1 MNETLDSK
9 EFFELLFLNK
19 INADDARKFL
29 IDIYNKGES
38 VEDIVNVVK
47 VMRKYLSPLNVREDL
62 KDKLFDIVGTGGD
75 CSNTFNISSSCAIL
89 LASCGVYVAKHGNRG
104 YTSKSGSAD
113 MLEKLG
119 ISLDL
124 DVKSQEKLLE
134 ETNFTYMFA
143 PNHHKAMR
151 YIAPIRKTIPH
162 RTIFNLIGPLA
173 NPANATKQL
182 IGVYSEDLLDTF
194 ATALIELET
203 SSSIVVSS
211 KDGLDE
217 ISVSDKSVFYKI
229 ENNKSIK
236 GIFNP
241 KDYGF
246 NLHPKSALVG
256 GDSVENA
263 RITHG
268 IFANKIKGAKK
279 DVLIINSA
287 FSLWTYGMARDIQE
301 GIEIARDAIDSG
313 KALNKLHHILK
324 VSSQLRKI

>member
-1 MNETLDSK
+1 MSKTLNSK

-19 INADDARKFL
+19 LNADDARKFL

-38 VEDIVNVVK
+38 AEDIINAVK
-47 VMRKYLSPLNVREDL
+47 VMKKHLTPLKVREDL

-75 CSNTFNISSSCAIL
+75 HSNTFNISSTCAIL
-89 LASCGVYVAKHGNRG
+89 LASCGVYVAKHGSRG

-119 ISLDL
+119 INLNL
-124 DVKSQEKLLE
+124 DVNSQEKLLE

-151 YIAPIRKTIPH
+151 YIAPIRKTISH

-194 ATALIELET
+194 ASALIELKT
-203 SSSIVVSS
+203 SSSMVVSS

-217 ISVSDKSVFYKI
+217 ISVSDKTAFCKI
-229 ENNKSIK
+229 ENNKVTK

-256 GDSVENA
+256 GDSEENA
-263 RITHG
+263 RITYG
-268 IFANKIKGAKK
+268 IFSHRINGAKK
-279 DVLIINSA
+279 DIIIINSA
-287 FSLWTYGMARDIQE
+287 FSLWTYGMARDIKE
-301 GIEIARDAIDSG
+301 GIEIAREAIDSK
-313 KALNKLHHILK
+313 KALDKLQHILK
-324 VSSQLRKI
+324 VSKQLKK

>member
-1 MNETLDSK
+1 MSKTLNSK

-19 INADDARKFL
+19 INANDAKTFL

-38 VEDIVNVVK
+38 ATDIINAVK
-47 VMRKYLSPLNVREDL
+47 VMKKHLSPLNVKKDL

-75 CSNTFNISSSCAIL
+75 GSNTFNISSSCAIV
-89 LASCGVYVAKHGNRG
+89 LASCGVYVAKHGSRG

-119 ISLDL
+119 INLNLDI
-124 DVKSQEKLLE
+124 KSQEKLLE

-151 YIAPIRKTIPH
+151 YIAPIRKTISH

-182 IGVYSEDLLDTF
+182 IGVYDENLLDIF
-194 ATALIELET
+194 ASALIEIKT
-203 SSSIVVSS
+203 SLSIVVSS

-217 ISVSDKSVFYKI
+217 ISVSDKTAYSKI
-229 ENNKSIK
+229 ENNKITK
-236 GIFNP
+236 HIFNP

-246 NLHPKSALVG
+246 NLHPKSALIG
-256 GDSVENA
+256 GDSIENA
-263 RITHG
+263 RITYN
-268 IFANKIKGAKK
+268 ILSNKIKGAKK
-279 DVLIINSA
+279 DIVIINSA
-287 FSLWTYGMARDIQE
+287 FGLWAYGIAKSIEE
-301 GIEIARDAIDSG
+301 GIEISRESIESG
-313 KALNKLHHILK
+313 NALNKLQHILK
-324 VSSQLRKI
+324 VSKQLK

>member
-1 MNETLDSK
+1 MNSK

-19 INADDARKFL
+19 LNNNQAREFL
-29 IDIYNKGES
+29 IDIYNKKES
-38 VEDIVNVVK
+38 TADIVNAVQ
-47 VMRKYLSPLNVREDL
+47 VMKKHLSPLKVRDDL

-75 CSNTFNISSSCAIL
+75 KSNTFNISSSCAIV
-89 LASCGVYVAKHGNRG
+89 LASCGVYVAKHGSRG

-119 ISLDL
+119 INLNL
-124 DVKSQEKLLE
+124 NVKSQEKLLE
-134 ETNFTYMFA
+134 ETHFTYMFA

-182 IGVYSEDLLDTF
+182 IGVYDESFIDTF
-194 ATALIELET
+194 ASALVDIKT

-217 ISVSDKSVFYKI
+217 ISVSDKTTYAKI
-229 ENNKSIK
+229 ENNKITK
-236 GIFNP
+236 HIFNP

-246 NLHPKSALVG
+246 NLHPKSALIG
-256 GDSVENA
+256 GDSTENA
-263 RITHG
+263 RITHN
-268 IFANKIKGAKK
+268 ILSNKTTGAKK
-279 DVLIINSA
+279 DIIIINSA
-287 FSLWTYGMARDIQE
+287 FGLWTYGLAKNIKE
-301 GIEIARDAIDSG
+301 GIQIAKEAIESG
-313 KALNKLHHILK
+313 KSLKKLEHILK
-324 VSSQLRKI
+324 VSKQFK